1 MRRRLVVSAFVLI
14 LLAVTTPLPARALDP
29 IAPELPSGTP
39 APLVQLPVDGFTSD
53 NVEYVGTIPI
63 DSPGV
68 GARLRPHESG
78 RQLLYVSGVPG
89 LSIYDV
95 TEPAVPVLVS
105 HLPLPNW
112 ENEDITVS
120 DDGRWALIS
129 EFTAEIY
136 LHVIDVS
143 IPERPRLVATQPLDG
158 GAHTVDC
165 IDTACDVVYGSE
177 GQMLDLTDKSSPRV
191 LDTNWMDLAEEQ
203 IRARTGNAEF
213 QLSGGHAL
221 NLDAAGIVT
230 TDTTPLVM
238 LDVTDPLAPVVIT
251 TSDAAQMN
259 EAQTAYQ
266 HNNLRP
272 RADEYR
278 PRRTGRDRRDA
289 ALRPGELVLGN
300 GETNFTGNC
309 GAGSGPFASY
319 SARGFDHGETI
330 QLLDVLR
337 PVSGEYSDGNPAVNA
352 LGCSGHWFST
362 TADGDDELVAGAWYE
377 HGTRFLRVDG
387 DTGAI
392 SQLGFFQ
399 PGVGSA
405 SAAHW
410 IDDEYAYVID
420 YERGIDVLRFDR
432 SAPVPS
438 TAEIDASWLAKVG
451 VVSPLAESE
460 RLFCSLF
467 GAGTPHDS

>member
-1 MRRRLVVSAFVLI
+1 MRRLVLLVAVLS
-14 LLAVTTPLPARALDP
+14 LVGLALPARALDP
-29 IAPELPSGTP
+29 IAPALPAGTP
-39 APLVQLPVDGFTSD
+39 APLVPLPFEGFMSE
-53 NVEYVGTIPI
+53 NVEYLGTIPL

-78 RQLLYVSGVPG
+78 RNLLYVSGVPG

-95 TEPAVPVLVS
+95 TEPATPTLVS

-112 ENEDITVS
+112 ENEDITIS
-120 DDGRWALIS
+120 DDGRWALVS

-143 IPERPRLVATQPLDG
+143 IPSQPRLVATQPLDG

-165 IDTACDVVYGSE
+165 IDAACNVVYGSE
-177 GQMLDLTDKSSPRV
+177 GQMIDLSDKTRPTV
-191 LDTNWMDLAEEQ
+191 LEKNWMEIAEEQ
-203 IRARTGNAEF
+203 IRAKTGNKDFA
-213 QLSGGHAL
+213 LSGGHAL
-221 NLDAAGIVT
+221 NVDEAGIVT

-238 LDVTDPLAPVVIT
+238 LNVKNPLAPKVIT
-251 TSDAAQMN
+251 TSDATQMD

-278 PRRTGRDRRDA
+278 GRPTAKDKADRN
-289 ALRPGELVLGN
+289 LRPGELILGN

-309 GAGSGPFASY
+309 GPGNGPFATY
-319 SARGFDHGETI
+319 SARNFDGGSKI
-330 QLLDVLR
+330 KLLDVLR
-337 PVSGEYSDGNPAVNA
+337 PVSGDYSNGDPAVNA
-352 LGCSGHWFST
+352 MGCSGHWFT
-362 TADGDDELVAGAWYE
+362 TTPDGDDELVAAAWYD

-387 DTGAI
+387 DTGKI

-399 PGVGSA
+399 PVVGAA

-410 IDDEYAYVID
+410 IDDEHVYVVDYA
-420 YERGIDVLRFDR
+420 RGIDILRFDR
-432 SAPVPS
+432 SAPVPT
-438 TAEIDASWLAKVG
+438 TAEIDASWLAKLG
-451 VVSPLAESE
+451 QTSAIAAAE
-460 RLFCSLF
+460 RNYCALF
-467 GAGTPHDS
+467 GV